1 MGRWGMVLLLG
12 TSLVRYVFAVASFTT
27 TYSILKPVVVEWRNF
42 VGIGG
47 SQILF

>member
-27 TYSILKPVVVEWRNF
+27 NYSILNPVLVEWLNF
-42 VGIGG
+42 VVIGG